1 MYLIKSYHCNLTILY
16 SLDLFYFYFVLFFFI
31 IYIYTSKNVM
41 SYTENHRH
49 RISDSNSKAN
59 KYNKNHFSR
68 KSYDKI
74 THDDSSA
81 FKKDMWSNQHHH
93 HHHNNTITNDGIMRP
108 LRSLTRGTVCY
119 TMAFVCWWFVLSA
132 FLASVGY
139 SIQTFVTSLQTRKS
153 QVEMA
158 RNWLR
163 MVCFNDTMVVSL
175 GSSVDCAKNQRDAEM
190 SPAMWA
196 MFDVMTTW
204 NVCGSYGCER
214 ILEQGVTHFQ
224 RLGFLF
230 LAIMIFLLLFTR
242 KKMIKMYEARENID
256 LGSTYYARRNDIST
270 TATATPTEL
279 VIDKN
284 SCNSNNILLHPSVAD
299 VDIPLSLESSEEITD
314 YDYDSDDKAI
324 V

>member
-1 MYLIKSYHCNLTILY
+1 
-16 SLDLFYFYFVLFFFI
+16 
-31 IYIYTSKNVM
+31 M
-41 SYTENHRH
+41 SYTENNRH
-49 RISDSNSKAN
+49 RTSSDSNS
-59 KYNKNHFSR
+59 KYNKNHFR
-68 KSYDKI
+68 KSCNKI
-74 THDDSSA
+74 THAGSNTFPSIVDDS
-81 FKKDMWSNQHHH
+81 KKNIWSKQQQHHH
-93 HHHNNTITNDGIMRP
+93 QHNDNTTNGGIMHP

-139 SIQTFVTSLQTRKS
+139 SIQTFVTSLQTRKA

-256 LGSTYYARRNDIST
+256 LGSTYYTHRNDIS
-270 TATATPTEL
+270 ATSTVAKTPTDL
-279 VIDKN
+279 IIDK
-284 SCNSNNILLHPSVAD
+284 SSYSNNILLHPSVSD
-299 VDIPLSLESSEEITD
+299 VDIPLSLESSEEITE